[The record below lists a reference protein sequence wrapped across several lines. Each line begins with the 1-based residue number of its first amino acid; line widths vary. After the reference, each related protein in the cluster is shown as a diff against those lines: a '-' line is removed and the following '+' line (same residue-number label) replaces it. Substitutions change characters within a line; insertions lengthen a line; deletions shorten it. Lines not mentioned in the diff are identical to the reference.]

1 MKQRMPKYILDGH
14 LLKWSLAVVAGGLC
28 VGAVQARLD
37 VPPATPPATTDDAIV
52 FERITLEMSL
62 KPFRSMEP
70 EAIWAVCAQL
80 FRQWEPLIRRA
91 KGSAVMLWSADGS
104 EILDYQGRLDD
115 EIEWAQYI
123 GIANPTTQAL
133 RSGPQ
138 GKSLHERP
146 WLYMENPP
154 RITYRSLKTIV
165 TTLKEVG
172 QMLTG
177 KPVTVGATFDPGPEF
192 APSAFKY
199 QRHPEIA
206 LGDTMGSK
214 QWVSCTARL
223 KADTRPYAGFPQ
235 GIPENTAFGTFLGR
249 QSRHFLKDLGF
260 DYLWL
265 SNGFGFSLNAWD
277 VKGVLFDGKHF
288 DAAKAGAA
296 REEILSFWREFR
308 KECPDIPL
316 ETRGSNLSTGA
327 DLSSGASPLAD
338 IYHGGFKMTPPPN
351 SPWAALDGDYGL
363 ELVGYLSHIAD
374 LPPEEKFPFRFYTH
388 DPWWL
393 NSPWFDRY
401 GREPHDIYLPLALAR
416 INGHAQIK
424 PPTSFNVLT
433 VDDSFGR
440 MPDACPLEV
449 IPHVLAAMRD
459 YSDEPGLVTWIY
471 PFNENHALVFGAA
484 PRPAEPFFGDWFMR
498 NAVNAG
504 FSLNSVVSTENFLR
518 SLEKNTEFFRRT
530 ILLSP
535 VPEAGSALEA
545 ALVNCVKRGHQV
557 LFYGPLDHG
566 GKTLLDLL
574 NLKTAPPLA
583 GELKL
588 TSTLAG
594 DAYRQGTLAT
604 ILNHRE
610 VLSAGGVDAVLAQ
623 PGRSGCAVGA
633 TVSSAQAERVY
644 AVAVDQPLG
653 VGSGRI
659 AWVRGSFSC
668 SIGGARLPVPDNP
681 GKFFPS
687 ELLMRWML
695 GGFGY
700 DFLWDKP
707 TPQTRNPLV
716 LVARSDNGFF
726 FSGYCPSTAVK
737 LRLRF
742 PHGAPLLIGCETVL
756 EAGRSTYSMPRAW
769 HHEAR
774 CFVAEQAD
782 GEISC
787 VERYSGQ
794 VGVERRLQLGGL
806 KNATVNFYPPAH
818 AQGKQVIMMGNG
830 QPEQTEKSLPYE
842 ATEAGRC
849 LTIRNVTGELLISW

>member
-1 MKQRMPKYILDGH
+1 MHRQMPKNGLVGF
-14 LLKWSLAVVAGGLC
+14 LWKLALVIAI
-28 VGAVQARLD
+28 VGWGTGDAQARLD
-37 VPPATPPATTDDAIV
+37 VLPAIPPPVTDETPV
-52 FERITLEMSL
+52 FDRITLEMSL

-70 EAIWAVCAQL
+70 EAVRAVCTKL
-80 FRQWEPLIRRA
+80 FQQWAPLIHRA
-91 KGSAVMLWSADGS
+91 KGSAVMLWTSDGS

-123 GIANPTTQAL
+123 GIGNPTAQAL

-138 GKSLHERP
+138 GKSLHELP

-154 RITYRSLKTIV
+154 HVTYGSLRLIV

-172 QMLTG
+172 QTLTG

-192 APSAFKY
+192 AFSAFKY
-199 QRHPEIA
+199 RRHPEIA
-206 LGDTMGSK
+206 MGDTMGSK

-223 KADTRPYAGFPQ
+223 KADTHPYAGFPK
-235 GIPENTAFGTFLGR
+235 GIPEGTSMGTFLGR
-249 QSRHFLKDLGF
+249 QSQHFLRDLGF

-277 VKGVLFDGKHF
+277 VKGVLFDGKNF

-338 IYHGGFKMTPPPN
+338 IYHGGFKMAPPPN

-374 LPPEEKFPFRFYTH
+374 LPPAEKFPFRFYTH

-416 INGHAQIK
+416 INGHAEVK
-424 PPTSFNVLT
+424 PPASFNVLT

-449 IPHVLAAMRD
+449 IPHVLTAMRD
-459 YSDEPGLVTWIY
+459 YSDEPGLLTWIY
-471 PFNENHALVFGAA
+471 PFNENHELVFGPA
-484 PRPAEPFFGDWFMR
+484 PRLAEPFFGDWFMR

-504 FSLNSVVSTENFLR
+504 LSLNSVVSTENFLS
-518 SLEKNTEFFRRT
+518 SLKKNAAFFRHT
-530 ILLSP
+530 MLLSR
-535 VPEAGSALEA
+535 VPDAGSPLEA
-545 ALVNCVKRGHQV
+545 ALVDCVKRGHQV
-557 LFYGPLDHG
+557 LLYGPLAHG
-566 GKTLLDLL
+566 GKPLLDLL
-574 NLKTAPPLA
+574 NLKAAAPLS

-588 TSTLAG
+588 TTTLTG
-594 DAYRQGTLAT
+594 DAYQQGTVAT
-604 ILNHRE
+604 TLNHRE
-610 VLSAGGVDAVLAQ
+610 VLSAGGVDAVLVLSEQ
-623 PGRSGCAVGA
+623 PGCKVGA
-633 TVSSAQAERVY
+633 TVSNGQQERVY

-653 VGSGRI
+653 AGSGRI

-668 SIGGARLPVPDNP
+668 SIGGAHLPVPDDP
-681 GKFFPS
+681 RKFFPS

-700 DFLWDKP
+700 DFHWDKP

-742 PHGAPLLIGCETVL
+742 PQGAPLLTGCETVL
-756 EAGRSTYSMPRAW
+756 EAGHATYCMPRAW

-774 CFVAEQAD
+774 CFIQQQAD
-782 GEISC
+782 GEVSC

-794 VGVERRLQLGGL
+794 VGIERRLKLGGL

-818 AQGKQVIMMGNG
+818 AHGKKVIMVGNG
-830 QPEQTEKSLPYE
+830 WHGQTEKSLPYE
-842 ATEAGRC
+842 VTDDGRC
-849 LTIRNVTGELLISW
+849 LTIRNVTGQLLVSW